1 MRALQLPDLSSEALK
16 NLDQLY
22 RTTRDLRLRTRA
34 HIVLLAAEKSLLAD
48 EIAEIVRT
56 DGQTVRRWLKR
67 YQEEGL
73 AGLSDA
79 PRPGGPRKVTDSY
92 LEILLKVARRP
103 PSEAGLPHIQWTAE
117 RLTEYMTAQTDIK
130 VHPETVRLH
139 LKAAGIDLNPSPK
152 NTPTN
157 KNASRIRARRRTPK

>member
-1 MRALQLPDLSSEALK
+1 MRALQLPNLGPEALK
-16 NLDQLY
+16 SLDQLY
-22 RTTRDLRLRTRA
+22 RTTRDPRLRTRV

-67 YQEEGL
+67 YQQEGI

-79 PRPGGPRKVTDSY
+79 PRPGGPRKVTDTY
-92 LEILLKVARRP
+92 LETLLKVAQQP
-103 PSEAGLPHIQWTAE
+103 PDEAGLPYPAWTAE
-117 RLTEYMTAQTDIK
+117 RLTEYMTAQTDVK

-139 LKAAGIDLNPSPK
+139 LKAAGIDLGPELANAPTSK
-152 NTPTN
+152 KTPRTR
-157 KNASRIRARRRTPK
+157 SRRSTPK